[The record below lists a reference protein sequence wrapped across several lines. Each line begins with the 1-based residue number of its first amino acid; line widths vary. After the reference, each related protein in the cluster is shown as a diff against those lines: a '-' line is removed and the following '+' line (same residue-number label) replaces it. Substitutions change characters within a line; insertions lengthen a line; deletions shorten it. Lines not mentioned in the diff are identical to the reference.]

1 MNNWI
6 DISVPLRT
14 GMVHWPGDIDVSA
27 ERVASMA
34 DGSPCNLT
42 CLHMSAHTGTHM
54 DAPLHFVDGARSID
68 QIPLDVTVGPARI
81 IEIADP
87 VAIRRAELERHDIQP
102 GERLLFKT
110 ANSAR
115 CWGSD
120 RFYEDFIYIAEDAA
134 LFLAERQV
142 RSVGVDY
149 LSVGG
154 FSQDMVE
161 THVALLGAGI
171 WVMEG
176 LDLSKAPPGLC
187 ELICLPLKIIG
198 SDGSPA
204 RAILR
209 PVVPDI

>member
-1 MNNWI
+1 
-6 DISVPLRT
+6 
-14 GMVHWPGDIDVSA
+14 
-27 ERVASMA
+27 
-34 DGSPCNLT
+34 
-42 CLHMSAHTGTHM
+42 M

-68 QIPLDVTVGPARI
+68 QIPLDATVGPARI

-87 VAIRRAELERHDIQP
+87 VAIRRAELELHDIQP

-110 ANSAR
+110 ANSGR

-120 RFYEDFIYIAEDAA
+120 CFYEDFTYIAEDAA

-142 RSVGVDY
+142 RSVGIDY

-171 WVMEG
+171 WVIEG
-176 LDLSKAPPGLC
+176 LDLSKAPPGPC